1 MIWNK
6 ILCTV
11 IFIILAITLV
21 GCGSINGDLG
31 NMKPLDSEVFGET
44 LKEVPETDIPETKPE
59 TTQETVQQTETTAP
73 TTTVPQTEPKAP
85 ETKAPETQPPATVDS
100 PTYIQGIL
108 VVNKTYAL
116 PKTYAKGVDPE
127 AKSALD
133 KMFADA
139 KKDGIT
145 LWIASGY
152 RSYDR
157 QYTVYNNY
165 VKKDGQAAA
174 DRYSA
179 RPGHSEHQT
188 GLAFDLN
195 ELTEAFGNSK
205 QGKWLAEN
213 CHKYGFIIRYP
224 QNKEHITG
232 YMYEPWHVR
241 YLGVDTATAV
251 YESGL
256 CLEEYLG
263 ITSVYS

>member
-6 ILCTV
+6 IYCV
-11 IFIILAITLV
+11 AIFIILATVLV
-21 GCGSINGDLG
+21 SCGSINGDLG
-31 NMKPLDSEVFGET
+31 NMKPLDTDMFEET
-44 LKEVPETDIPETKPE
+44 VKEVPETDIPETVPE
-59 TTQETVQQTETTAP
+59 TTSETVKQTETTAP
-73 TTTVPQTEPKAP
+73 VTTEPQT
-85 ETKAPETQPPATVDS
+85 ETKAPETQPPANVDE

-108 VVNKTYAL
+108 VVNKTYSL

-139 KKDGIT
+139 KKEGIS

-157 QYTVYNNY
+157 QNTIYNNY
-165 VKKDGQAAA
+165 VAKDGKAEA

-205 QGKWLAEN
+205 QGKWLADN

-241 YLGVDTATAV
+241 YLGVDKATAV

>member
-6 ILCTV
+6 IYCV
-11 IFIILAITLV
+11 AFFIILVMSLV
-21 GCGSINGDLG
+21 SCSSINGDLG
-31 NMKPLDSEVFGET
+31 NMKPLDTDMIEET
-44 LKEVPETDIPETKPE
+44 VKVVPETDIPETVLE
-59 TTQETVQQTETTAP
+59 TTTETVQQTETTAP
-73 TTTVPQTEPKAP
+73 ITTAPQTEPKG
-85 ETKAPETQPPATVDS
+85 PETQPPASIDS

-108 VVNKTYAL
+108 VVNKTYSL
-116 PKTYAKGVDPE
+116 PKTYAKGVDPD
-127 AKSALD
+127 AKAALD

-139 KKDGIT
+139 KKEGIT
-145 LWIASGY
+145 FWIASGY

-157 QYTVYNNY
+157 QNTIYNNY
-165 VKKDGQAAA
+165 VAKDGKAEA

-241 YLGVDTATAV
+241 YLGVDKATAV

>member
-1 MIWNK
+1 MNWNK
-6 ILCTV
+6 IYCVV
-11 IFIILAITLV
+11 IFIVLAVVLV
-21 GCGSINGDLG
+21 SCSSVNGDLG
-31 NMKPLDSEVFGET
+31 NMKPLDTDMLEET
-44 LKEVPETDIPETKPE
+44 SKEIPETDIPETSP
-59 TTQETVQQTETTAP
+59 ETVQQTETTAP
-73 TTTVPQTEPKAP
+73 ITTAPQTEPKAP
-85 ETKAPETQPPATVDS
+85 ETQSPVSIDS

-108 VVNKTYAL
+108 VVNKTYSL

-127 AKSALD
+127 AKAALD

-139 KKDGIT
+139 KKEGIVF
-145 LWIASGY
+145 WIASGY

-165 VKKDGQAAA
+165 VAQDGQAAA

-195 ELTEAFGNSK
+195 ELTEAFGSSK

-224 QNKEHITG
+224 SGKEHITG

-241 YLGVDTATAV
+241 YLGVDNATAV

-256 CLEEYLG
+256 CLEEYLD

>member
-1 MIWNK
+1 MVKLNK
-6 ILCTV
+6 IYCVL
-11 IFIILAITLV
+11 FLAVLAMLLV
-21 GCGSINGDLG
+21 SCGSINGDLG
-31 NMKPLDSEVFGET
+31 NMQPLDTDMLEET
-44 LKEVPETDIPETKPE
+44 VKEIPETDIPETTP
-59 TTQETVQQTETTAP
+59 ETVQQTETTSLV
-73 TTTVPQTEPKAP
+73 TTVPQT
-85 ETKAPETQPPATVDS
+85 ETKAPETQAPVTQSPETVDS
-100 PTYIQGIL
+100 PTYIQGIM

-116 PKTYAKGVDPE
+116 PKNYAKGVDPE
-127 AKSALD
+127 AKAALD

-139 KKDGIT
+139 KKDGLT
-145 LWIASGY
+145 FWIASGY

-165 VKKDGQAAA
+165 VAKDGQAAA

-195 ELTEAFGNSK
+195 ELTEAFGDSP

-224 QNKEHITG
+224 KNKEHITG

-241 YLGVDTATAV
+241 YIGVDNATAV

-263 ITSVYS
+263 ITSVYSN

>member
-1 MIWNK
+1 MNLNK
-6 ILCTV
+6 IYCIVFL
-11 IFIILAITLV
+11 IILVMLLV
-21 GCGSINGDLG
+21 SCDGSINGDLG
-31 NMKPLDSEVFGET
+31 SMKPLDTDMIEET
-44 LKEVPETDIPETKPE
+44 AKEIPETDIPETVPE
-59 TTQETVQQTETTAP
+59 TTDLPEITA
-73 TTTVPQTEPKAP
+73 PQTEPKAP
-85 ETKAPETQPPATVDS
+85 SIQAPVSVDE

-108 VVNKTYAL
+108 VVNKTYSL

-127 AKSALD
+127 AKAALD

-139 KKDGIT
+139 QKDGIS

-157 QYTVYNNY
+157 QNTIYNNY
-165 VKKDGQAAA
+165 VAQDGQAAA

-195 ELTEAFGNSK
+195 ELTEAFGSSK

-241 YLGVDTATAV
+241 YLGVDVATAI